1 MTDLKKD
8 EDKILHD
15 LKHAE
20 EDVEQGNLERAEKET
35 EKALEEIKQAEK
47 KHLITIN
54 VDGEDL
60 QVHSGKWI
68 VSDLKTKLGI
78 DAAKVLAEITPHG
91 LKDLDDNAE
100 IKPHEHDKFITHAR
114 SGGAA

>member
-1 MTDLKKD
+1 MRFLIAGTFTAIVSVFMVIASCSMPKN
-8 EDKILHD
+8 
-15 LKHAE
+15 A
-20 EDVEQGNLERAEKET
+20 Q
-35 EKALEEIKQAEK
+35 EIKQAEK